1 MRDIVCFLLRYSRS
15 TKQIK
20 TSFIFICAH
29 LIVSLNKILA
39 LDRAKKNKFYLHLC
53 SLNRIF
59 AAL

>member
-29 LIVSLNKILA
+29 LIVSLVSPKILP
-39 LDRAKKNKFYLHLC
+39 LDKANFVCVL
-53 SLNRIF
+53 I
-59 AAL
+59 

>member
-20 TSFIFICAH
+20 TSFICICAH

-39 LDRAKKNKFYLHLC
+39 LYKAKKSKL
-53 SLNRIF
+53 SF
-59 AAL
+59 AFVLA